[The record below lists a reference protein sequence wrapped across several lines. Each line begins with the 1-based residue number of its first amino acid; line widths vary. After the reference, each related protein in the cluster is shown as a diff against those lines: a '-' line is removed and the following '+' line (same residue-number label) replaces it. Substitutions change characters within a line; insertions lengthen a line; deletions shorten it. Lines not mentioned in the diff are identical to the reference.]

1 MFDLLLRGNNLALPK
16 TSIMIALNDVNN
28 ELHVRLYILEVF
40 KDYVRD
46 DDFDELLDKALDFV
60 MEGVSMPKAPVKD
73 TTMSDISR
81 SIIALAC
88 ESQKDFLFLC
98 DLNVLHN
105 TYGLLESAT

>member
-1 MFDLLLRGNNLALPK
+1 MPK

-60 MEGVSMPKAPVKD
+60 MEGVSMPKVPVKD

-81 SIIALAC
+81 SIIALTTGIGSAPRC
-88 ESQKDFLFLC
+88 GRG
-98 DLNVLHN
+98 
-105 TYGLLESAT
+105 YGYDR

>member
-60 MEGVSMPKAPVKD
+60 MEGVSMPKVPVKD

-81 SIIALAC
+81 SVLALATGIGLGDRINKSPM
-88 ESQKDFLFLC
+88 ESDC
-98 DLNVLHN
+98 
-105 TYGLLESAT
+105 